1 MAQQTM
7 TRAQAQAQAKGEVT
21 YKTLRYIEH
30 REEMLAYQKRY
41 HEENH
46 DAFLQYQKEY
56 YQRTKEAKK
65 ERYNMLVHCD
75 CCKKDVRRGAIANH
89 RKTKKHMRNEEA
101 HNEAACG
108 KAEPNNEAACGKAEP
123 NEAACGKAEPSQT
136 KQPVAKPSQTK
147 QPVAKPS
154 QTKQPVAKRSTEM
167 RKSTEKPSCTRP
179 TPNAHCKSMT
189 RTRKSCMRR

>member
-7 TRAQAQAQAKGEVT
+7 TQTKGEAQAVT
-21 YKTLRYIEH
+21 YKTIRYIEH

-46 DAFLQYQKEY
+46 DAFLQYQKAY

-65 ERYNMLVHCD
+65 ERYNVLVHCD

-101 HNEAACG
+101 
-108 KAEPNNEAACGKAEP
+108 CGKAEP
-123 NEAACGKAEPSQT
+123 NEASHNKEASNKDVPSNEAACGKAVNGNEAVDGEFIVYAPYS
-136 KQPVAKPSQTK
+136 
-147 QPVAKPS
+147 
-154 QTKQPVAKRSTEM
+154 
-167 RKSTEKPSCTRP
+167 
-179 TPNAHCKSMT
+179 
-189 RTRKSCMRR
+189 

>member
-7 TRAQAQAQAKGEVT
+7 TQTKGEAQAQGEARTVT

-46 DAFLQYQKEY
+46 DAFLQYQKAY

-65 ERYNMLVHCD
+65 ERYNVLVHCD

-89 RKTKKHMRNEEA
+89 RKTKKHIRNEEA
-101 HNEAACG
+101 SNKKAQCEAEPSKEVPSNEAACG
-108 KAEPNNEAACGKAEP
+108 KTVDKNETIEGEVIVYAP
-123 NEAACGKAEPSQT
+123 YS
-136 KQPVAKPSQTK
+136 
-147 QPVAKPS
+147 
-154 QTKQPVAKRSTEM
+154 KRALQIEDDEIDGEEIVYAPLTQ
-167 RKSTEKPSCTRP
+167 
-179 TPNAHCKSMT
+179 
-189 RTRKSCMRR
+189 